1 MATFIDIISGII
13 IGGMLLLIA
22 LTVLGTGMQTSA
34 NHTAAEIV
42 QLNLARSSQIMELD
56 LQKIGFGIPEE
67 DRSRVFRSATPS
79 HVKVLAQLN
88 REAETQIPV
97 RGVTVFDNI
106 PDTLEY
112 RITLDDAITIGD
124 STLSIYKITRLVKIA
139 SIASD
144 SSVIGK
150 IATDN
155 VFRLL
160 SQIGTPASIPAETR
174 ILEVNLRAFNPQV
187 ILSPELVMTN
197 VQAGDL
203 ENRKRE
209 LQRILRG
216 SYNRQIR
223 IPLQNLR
230 N

>member
-1 MATFIDIISGII
+1 MATIMDIISGIV

-22 LTVLGTGMQTSA
+22 LTALGTGMQTSA

-56 LQKIGFGIPEE
+56 FQKIGFGIPEE
-67 DRSRVFRSATPS
+67 NRGQVLQIATTS
-79 HVKVLAQLN
+79 HIKVLAQLN

-97 RGVTVFDNI
+97 SGVSVFDDI

-112 RITLDDAITIGD
+112 RVTFDDTMIIGD

-150 IATDN
+150 VATAN
-155 VFRLL
+155 IFRFLN
-160 SQIGTPASIPAETR
+160 QVGNQASLPAETR
-174 ILEVNLRAFNPQV
+174 ILEVNLRAINPQV

-197 VQAGDL
+197 VQSSDL

-209 LQRILRG
+209 LQYLLRG

-223 IPLQNLR
+223 VPLQNLR
-230 N
+230 G

>member
-1 MATFIDIISGII
+1 MATIMDIISGIV

-22 LTVLGTGMQTSA
+22 LTALGTGMQTSA

-42 QLNLARSSQIMELD
+42 QLNLARSSQIMERD
-56 LQKIGFGIPEE
+56 FQKIGFGIPEE
-67 DRSRVFRSATPS
+67 NRSQIFQIATSS
-79 HVKVLAQLN
+79 HIKVLAQLN

-97 RGVTVFDNI
+97 SGVTVFDNI

-112 RITLDDAITIGD
+112 SITLDDTITLGD

-139 SIASD
+139 SIASS

-155 VFRLL
+155 VFRFLN
-160 SQIGTPASIPAETR
+160 QVDNQASVPSETR
-174 ILEVNLRAFNPQV
+174 ILEVNLSAFNPQV

-197 VQAGDL
+197 VQSSDL
-203 ENRKRE
+203 EFRKRE
-209 LQRILRG
+209 LQHILRG

-223 IPLQNLR
+223 ISLRNLR
-230 N
+230 S